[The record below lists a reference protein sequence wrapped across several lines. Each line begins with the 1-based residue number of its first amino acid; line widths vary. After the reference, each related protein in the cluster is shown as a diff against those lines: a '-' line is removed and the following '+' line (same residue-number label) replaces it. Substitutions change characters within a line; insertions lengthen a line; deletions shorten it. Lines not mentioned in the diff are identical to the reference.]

1 MESKKAKSWKIKDI
15 RQYYPFRVA
24 VTILIALIT
33 GAMWMH
39 VFTSAPNHR
48 FGDPIFWALLSTLIL
63 PLCLRWQYKL
73 YRRHAQRVLFML
85 DAIENNDNAI
95 HFAEDEDYADTR
107 LINQAL
113 NRVTHILYNVKSET
127 AQQEKYYE
135 LILDCINTG
144 ILVLNDN
151 GAVYQKNGEALRLL
165 GLNVFTHISQLARI
179 DSRLMS
185 ILSNCRTGDK
195 LQIPVS
201 NERGTV
207 NLSIRVSDITIR
219 KEHFR
224 ILALN
229 DINSELDEKEID
241 SWVRLTR
248 VLTHEIMNSVTPI
261 TSLSDTLLNLTQ
273 TPPDVI
279 EKEREKAS
287 PPMKD
292 EIRKGLQTISS
303 TGKGLLAFV
312 ESYRKFTR
320 IPTPEPSLFYV
331 KSFIER
337 MTELARH
344 QYPNTLISFHSTVTP
359 DDLILYADENLISQ
373 VVINLLKN
381 AIQAIE
387 SVEQTNKE
395 GRIDIRAY
403 CNEAEAV
410 LIEISNTGPSIAQDI
425 AEHIFIPFF
434 TTKEGGSGIGLSIS
448 RQIMRLSGGNIVLLP
463 GKKTTF
469 VLKFN

>member
-1 MESKKAKSWKIKDI
+1 MLN
-15 RQYYPFRVA
+15 YPFRVA
-24 VTILIALIT
+24 ISLSVALLA
-33 GAMWMH
+33 GVMWSL
-39 VFTSAPNHR
+39 VFIGHNNANSLD
-48 FGDPIFWALLSTLIL
+48 DPLFWAIFCTLLL
-63 PLCLRWQYKL
+63 PFALHWQHKL
-73 YRRHAQRVLFML
+73 YRHHVRKVLFML
-85 DAIENNDNAI
+85 DAMENNDNAI
-95 HFAEDEDYADTR
+95 HFSETENNIDSR
-107 LINQAL
+107 LVNQAL
-113 NRVTHILYNVKSET
+113 NRVAHILYNVKSET

-135 LILDCINTG
+135 LILDCVNTG

-151 GAVYQKNGEALRLL
+151 GAVYQKNSEALRLL
-165 GLNVFTHISQLARI
+165 GLSVFTHVSQLNRV
-179 DSRLMS
+179 DQRLTD
-185 ILSNCRTGDK
+185 ILTNCRPGDK
-195 LQIPVS
+195 LQIPFS

-207 NLSIRVSDITIR
+207 NLSIRVSNITVR
-219 KEHFR
+219 KEHLR

-241 SWVRLTR
+241 SWIRLTR
-248 VLTHEIMNSVTPI
+248 VLTHEIMNAVTPI
-261 TSLSDTLLNLTQ
+261 TSLSDTLLGLT
-273 TPPDVI
+273 TSPTTL
-279 EKEREKAS
+279 KE
-287 PPMKD
+287 
-292 EIRKGLQTISS
+292 EIRSGLQTISS

-337 MTELARH
+337 MVELACH
-344 QYPNTLISFHSTVTP
+344 QHPDIRVTFHTHITP

-387 SVEQTNKE
+387 ADHTLDKE
-395 GRIDIRAY
+395 GHIHIQAY
-403 CNEAEAV
+403 CNEAEAI
-410 LIEISNTGPSIAQDI
+410 LIEIANNGPAIPQDI

-448 RQIMRLSGGNIVLLP
+448 RQIMRLSGGNISLLP
-463 GKKTTF
+463 GKETTF

>member
-1 MESKKAKSWKIKDI
+1 MKIKDP
-15 RQYYPFRVA
+15 RQYYPFRASVSILVA
-24 VTILIALIT
+24 MCA
-33 GAMWMH
+33 GAMWTLYFMH
-39 VFTSAPNHR
+39 TSATQSPA
-48 FGDPIFWALLSTLIL
+48 DPLFWAIICTVLLPPTLY
-63 PLCLRWQYKL
+63 WQYKL
-73 YRRHAQRVLFML
+73 YRRHVRKVLFML

-95 HFAEDEDYADTR
+95 HFSETEEATDAR
-107 LINQAL
+107 LVNRAL
-113 NRVTHILYNVKSET
+113 NRVAHILYNVKSET

-144 ILVLNDN
+144 ILVLNDV
-151 GAVYQKNGEALRLL
+151 GAVYQKNSEAMRLL
-165 GLNVFTHISQLARI
+165 GLNVFTHVSQLNRV
-179 DSRLMS
+179 DSRLSNM
-185 ILSNCRTGDK
+185 LSSCRAGEK
-195 LQIPVS
+195 LQVPFS

-207 NLSIRVSDITIR
+207 NLSVRVSDITVR
-219 KEHFR
+219 KEHLR

-241 SWVRLTR
+241 SWIRLTR
-248 VLTHEIMNSVTPI
+248 VLTHEIMNAVTPI
-261 TSLSDTLLNLTQ
+261 TSLSDTLLGLTEE
-273 TPPDVI
+273 DAS
-279 EKEREKAS
+279 KE
-287 PPMKD
+287 
-292 EIRKGLQTISS
+292 EIKNGLQTISS

-331 KSFIER
+331 TSFIER
-337 MTELARH
+337 MIELARH
-344 QYPNTLISFHSTVTP
+344 QNPDTAVSFHTDITP
-359 DDLILYADENLISQ
+359 NDLILYADENLISQ

-387 SVEQTNKE
+387 SDKDTYKE
-395 GRIDIRAY
+395 GIIRIRAY

-410 LIEISNTGPSIAQDI
+410 LIEVSNSGPIIPDDI

-448 RQIMRLSGGNIVLLP
+448 RQIMRLSGGNLSLLP
-463 GKKTTF
+463 GKETTF